1 MANDTVTIELQ
12 GAVTL
17 ARFRDAVDRF
27 TDLVEGL
34 AGELKA
40 SGLRWELD
48 DLQVGSATATA
59 RGVPANGA
67 SHADLDRVVRS
78 YLEVGQALASRTT
91 VPFAVRVQKSARELS
106 ALIGDGVT
114 AVRFETAEADAL
126 VSNAST
132 TPAPPDAQP
141 TAAYGAVTGRVQAL
155 TSRGGL
161 RFTLYDTLSD
171 RAVSCYLA
179 EGSEDQAREIWDRLA
194 QVEGWISRDPDSGR
208 PLSVRG
214 VTTVEVLEETDVRGY
229 QRARGALP
237 RGSAPRAEERIRRLR
252 DAG

>member
-1 MANDTVTIELQ
+1 MPNDTVTIELQ

-34 AGELKA
+34 AGELNA

-78 YLEVGQALASRTT
+78 YLEVGEALASRTT
-91 VPFAVRVQKSARELS
+91 VPFAAQVRKSASELC

-126 VSNAST
+126 VREGST
-132 TPAPPDAQP
+132 SHGPPDAEP
-141 TAAYGAVTGRVQAL
+141 VAAYGAVIGRVQAL
-155 TSRGGL
+155 TSRGRL

-179 EGSEDQAREIWDRLA
+179 EGSEDQAREIWDKLA

-214 VTTVEVLEETDVRGY
+214 ITTVELLDEADVQGY
-229 QRARGALP
+229 RRARGALP
-237 RGSAPRAEERIRRLR
+237 RGTAPRAEERIRRLR